1 MSEEKIGTYTTYHKI
16 RLYTKQLEYF
26 NLTSIEFNKLV
37 LIYYNV
43 ILKHPEVL
51 ENTSYVART
60 IIEKMTMVDI
70 QTGKKP
76 EDYFETNAPSRIR
89 RSACTQAIAQAKAYT
104 TKVNNANK
112 NKTVPPNPARKFNLP
127 IQLTKELY
135 TWLDNKKIKIKLY
148 DGKEWKWNES
158 SISKWNI
165 PKDANLLSPKKEI
178 KKKVVML
185 VIPEKCIVKNLT
197 TIKERIENNKDIR
210 ICGVAF
216 SGRNNIATCVIID
229 KSGRF
234 IKAKFINEGNKYK
247 NIINRYLRQIQRSEN
262 KSNRSKKTF
271 ETNRQYWEKISKNA
285 NYYSNLVSRKIVDF
299 CKENRAEI
307 IALSNIQC
315 DTEIVTCGTRYNSSN
330 LRNRIT
336 KYTKIKSFMEN
347 ILMTF
352 VDMKGK
358 TNKCY
363 KCNELIERNIEKKT
377 KKTIKEDKAICESG
391 HMIDYFFNFAMN
403 IALNCLKKYS

>member
-1 MSEEKIGTYTTYHKI
+1 MPEEKIGTYITYHKI
-16 RLYTKQLEYF
+16 RLYTTEYLEYF

-37 LIYYNV
+37 LIYYNI
-43 ILKHPEVL
+43 ILKYPEVL
-51 ENTSYVART
+51 ENTSYIART
-60 IIEKMTMVDI
+60 IIDKKTMI
-70 QTGKKP
+70 NIKTGKKP
-76 EDYFETNAPSRIR
+76 DDYFETNAPSRIR
-89 RSACTQAIAQAKAYT
+89 RTACTQAIAQAKSYT
-104 TKVNNANK
+104 TKVRNANK
-112 NKTVPPNPARKFNLP
+112 NKSIPPNPAKKFNLP

-135 TWLDNKKIKIKLY
+135 KIDNKKIKIKLY
-148 DGKEWKWNES
+148 NGKEWKWYES

-165 PKDANLLSPKKEI
+165 PEDANLLSPKIEI

-197 TIKERIENNKDIR
+197 TIKERMEKNKDIR

-247 NIINRYLRQIQRSEN
+247 NIITKYLRQIQRSEY
-262 KSNRSKKTF
+262 KSNRKKKTF
-271 ETNRQYWEKISKNA
+271 ETNKQYWKKISRNS
-285 NYYSNLVSRKIVDF
+285 NYYCNLVSRRIVDF
-299 CKENRAEI
+299 CKENKAEI
-307 IALSNIQC
+307 IALSNVQC
-315 DTEIVTCGTRYNSSN
+315 DTEIVIYGTRYNSSN

-352 VDMKGK
+352 IDMKGK
-358 TNKCY
+358 INKCY

-377 KKTIKEDKAICESG
+377 KKVIKEDKAICESG